1 MSSTMKPSALK
12 HGAFS
17 KLHFLPGE
25 DPQEFEDLKARLFAE
40 YKPSGGS
47 EEETLESI
55 AEVIWRER
63 RLGIYQHVQYLRGRR
78 SGRAGYR
85 GPTNALMDPLARSLA
100 NCASAARTGGRPDP
114 AEVEQIL
121 KDEEA
126 AAELTIYDDDRLL
139 ELGNVLTLD
148 HLNKELDVQ
157 NKLQS
162 MIDRLFKRYWQIR
175 AMKPLAGLGNSQP
188 VQIGE
193 TPLLELSPGDAPKML
208 ELNGEAP
215 AEAAATDLVKSEE
228 E

>member
-17 KLHFLPGE
+17 KMHFLPGE

-55 AEVIWRER
+55 AEVMWRER

-78 SGRAGYR
+78 SGRAGTR
-85 GPTNALMDPLARSLA
+85 GPWPGADPLARQAAYLT
-100 NCASAARTGGRPDP
+100 SAARTGGRPDP

-121 KDEEA
+121 KDQEA
-126 AAELTIYDDDRLL
+126 AAELTIDNDDRLL

-162 MIDRLFKRYWQIR
+162 MIDRLFKRYWQIK
-175 AMKPLAGLGNSQP
+175 AMKPLAGLGNSQR
-188 VQIGE
+188 VQTSE
-193 TPLLELSPGDAPKML
+193 TPLLELSPGDAPNML
-208 ELNGEAP
+208 ELNGDTP
-215 AEAAATDLVKSEE
+215 AEAASVAKSEGE
-228 E
+228 L